1 MMVPLSLS
9 NVSTA
14 EWTFC
19 ILVLMLILFIWIGGK
34 IWH

>member
-1 MMVPLSLS
+1 MVPLSLS

-19 ILVLMLILFIWIGGK
+19 ILVLMLYVFIRIGGK
-34 IWH
+34 LWH